1 MAMKAIH
8 FRMSPEEYANLV
20 QRTPRGKSVAWQARQ
35 MVLSAIGLPTDDA
48 AGPIDRTAYD
58 YETE

>member
-1 MAMKAIH
+1 MVTKAIH

-35 MVLSAIGLPTDDA
+35 LVLSAIGLPH
-48 AGPIDRTAYD
+48 GRCRRSG
-58 YETE
+58 